1 METSMFLTA
10 KLNLITGMVIGV
22 TAVLAM
28 KQMCNQQRKQ
38 KRSSTPNDTP
48 QEWAHYSAKE
58 CHFKTHRESSC
69 TCLVVDP
76 THSQLIDSVTLK
88 SPAISISVPIVQR

>member
-10 KLNLITGMVIGV
+10 KLNLITGMVIGA

-48 QEWAHYSAKE
+48 QE
-58 CHFKTHRESSC
+58 
-69 TCLVVDP
+69 
-76 THSQLIDSVTLK
+76 
-88 SPAISISVPIVQR
+88 